1 MEEIIEKLLKSNLI
15 KISESIDYDKFLE
28 IYQPY
33 EAVMSEIHFAEMLEI
48 SERRYKSIR
57 NERGKRA
64 RVLSNRGKAEQDVI
78 KLEMKKKIEYSKY
91 IDYKEFLELY
101 EEYKSRISEIE
112 FAQILGMS
120 YGGYERIKN
129 LETARAKIMA
139 GKGKIIGKDKKCI
152 QDEVLKEI
160 EAGQSVDYKEF
171 LRLYN
176 PYRELVKEIEFAEI
190 IGITYN
196 SYYSIKTKNK
206 RAKVLKERKPEEIKR
221 IKEKIDRDLIS
232 GEPINYY
239 QFLEMYEPYKE
250 KLTEEEFAKVLGI
263 RYANYTTMKYNRN
276 RARIQKKQ
284 SEIERIK
291 YELKESRYYSKDE
304 LEEVAKKYNVEV
316 DELIAHLCCKNRRK
330 NLCEYKELLDEKGK
344 IWIGKTKCT
353 KKFAENHAKAI
364 LKYAHKFSK
373 ILCKDYHISTKVE
386 DFAMQTV
393 IYILEK
399 RGDIEKNYGD
409 DFEKAERIIKRQIF
423 MSIKIR
429 CICEIKKVKRTISIY
444 KDAASKDGKKGDP
457 ILNLK
462 GKYAEHDEE
471 NDVQK
476 QVEDIILDEEKKQT
490 KQPEELCVEA
500 LKIYIDNGFSREEAI
515 AKTSEKLGMD
525 PEEMLDALKTYLIKN
540 KKVRK
545 TQNEEYILGD

>member
-1 MEEIIEKLLKSNLI
+1 M
-15 KISESIDYDKFLE
+15 
-28 IYQPY
+28 
-33 EAVMSEIHFAEMLEI
+33 
-48 SERRYKSIR
+48 
-57 NERGKRA
+57 
-64 RVLSNRGKAEQDVI
+64 
-78 KLEMKKKIEYSKY
+78 
-91 IDYKEFLELY
+91 
-101 EEYKSRISEIE
+101 
-112 FAQILGMS
+112 
-120 YGGYERIKN
+120 
-129 LETARAKIMA
+129 
-139 GKGKIIGKDKKCI
+139 
-152 QDEVLKEI
+152 
-160 EAGQSVDYKEF
+160 
-171 LRLYN
+171 
-176 PYRELVKEIEFAEI
+176 
-190 IGITYN
+190 
-196 SYYSIKTKNK
+196 
-206 RAKVLKERKPEEIKR
+206 LKERKPEEIKR

-304 LEEVAKKYNVEV
+304 LEEVAKKYDVEV
-316 DELIAHLCCKNRRK
+316 DELIAHLCCKGRRK

-344 IWIGKTKCT
+344 IWLGKTKCT

-373 ILCKDYHISTKVE
+373 ILCKDYHTTTKVE

-462 GKYAEHDEE
+462 GKYAEHDEQ

-500 LKIYIDNGFSREEAI
+500 LKIYIDNGFSRQEAI

>member
-1 MEEIIEKLLKSNLI
+1 MEEIIEELLKSNLI

-78 KLEMKKKIEYSKY
+78 KLEMTKKIEYSKY

-304 LEEVAKKYNVEV
+304 LEEVAKKYNVE
-316 DELIAHLCCKNRRK
+316 
-330 NLCEYKELLDEKGK
+330 
-344 IWIGKTKCT
+344 
-353 KKFAENHAKAI
+353 
-364 LKYAHKFSK
+364 
-373 ILCKDYHISTKVE
+373 
-386 DFAMQTV
+386 
-393 IYILEK
+393 
-399 RGDIEKNYGD
+399 
-409 DFEKAERIIKRQIF
+409 
-423 MSIKIR
+423 
-429 CICEIKKVKRTISIY
+429 
-444 KDAASKDGKKGDP
+444 
-457 ILNLK
+457 
-462 GKYAEHDEE
+462 
-471 NDVQK
+471 

>member
-1 MEEIIEKLLKSNLI
+1 
-15 KISESIDYDKFLE
+15 
-28 IYQPY
+28 
-33 EAVMSEIHFAEMLEI
+33 
-48 SERRYKSIR
+48 
-57 NERGKRA
+57 
-64 RVLSNRGKAEQDVI
+64 
-78 KLEMKKKIEYSKY
+78 
-91 IDYKEFLELY
+91 
-101 EEYKSRISEIE
+101 
-112 FAQILGMS
+112 
-120 YGGYERIKN
+120 
-129 LETARAKIMA
+129 
-139 GKGKIIGKDKKCI
+139 
-152 QDEVLKEI
+152 
-160 EAGQSVDYKEF
+160 
-171 LRLYN
+171 
-176 PYRELVKEIEFAEI
+176 
-190 IGITYN
+190 
-196 SYYSIKTKNK
+196 
-206 RAKVLKERKPEEIKR
+206 
-221 IKEKIDRDLIS
+221 
-232 GEPINYY
+232 
-239 QFLEMYEPYKE
+239 MYEPYKE

-304 LEEVAKKYNVEV
+304 LEEVSKKYNVEV

-344 IWIGKTKCT
+344 IWLGKTKCT
-353 KKFAENHAKAI
+353 KKFAENHAKTI
-364 LKYAHKFSK
+364 IKYAHKFSK
-373 ILCKDYHISTKVE
+373 ILCKDYHTTTKVE

-462 GKYAEHDEE
+462 GKYAEHDEQ